1 VKEKRK
7 PARKQG
13 RIMTQV
19 FAPAH
24 FWTGEGKNGVTF
36 GPNSLRAL
44 SVRATGAIGT
54 EDFPVF
60 RG

>member
-19 FAPAH
+19 FAPGH
-24 FWTGEGKNGVTF
+24 FRTDEEKNGVTF

-44 SVRATGAIGT
+44 SAGAIGT